1 MAKDPK
7 DISKDQLKALEAS
20 ERVGKELQLTLRQI
34 ADLQDKILNGTIAN
48 TKELGKQIGIEK
60 ARRKEAS
67 GIEIA
72 ARKQAEELQR
82 INELEEEIKKKEKDR
97 KDLITDLSNQL
108 VTQQQATKDLADRYA
123 DLSDLSA
130 ETVKKKQEEIAIQQ
144 KSIKAQLKG
153 MDGRTK
159 EAKILREQLGELDK
173 QHAVYKDLA
182 KLQDNKQAKA
192 IAGAFESANDAVD
205 KMQGNLEETFD
216 KIPGGGVLGKM
227 LGVDDFSKK
236 MKGEV
241 TKAFSAM
248 NQEIAKGGGLMG
260 ALKTGMAGFNAIV
273 MVNPLL
279 LVVAA
284 GAALFKILSKNEE
297 MSREFAKN
305 SGLDYAN
312 SQRIVESTRMRNTLS
327 SETLATTED
336 ILKVQEQTIAAQGLA
351 GKLSNETASA
361 VAETGMAFGYG
372 AEKAGEVQ
380 ATMMKLGASQQEAA
394 SAQKEIAAEAMKA
407 GVNVGAVMDD
417 VAKNSAAAARYMG
430 GNVKEITKAALQAAK
445 LGMTLDTM
453 VNMADGLLNI
463 EDSLTAQ
470 FEYQA
475 LSGKQ
480 INVDKARQL
489 ALEGDLAGMA
499 EEVAKQAG
507 TLADFNKMGRF
518 EREKMAKAFG
528 MDVGQMQE
536 MLAMEEARK
545 KIGPEL
551 AEQAAELGLT
561 ADEMANMSAE
571 ELQNKIAQKQQ
582 AASMSKTMSDI
593 ADTLTGLLLPVAQVL
608 AEVFNMILKVV
619 NLILWPFRK
628 AYELLDGMGTSGQI
642 VLQVIKYIGVA
653 ILAYMAYQK
662 ISNMLADRKARKELE
677 AKDAAVQKNKIETEY
692 AELQAKQSNT
702 ADQIVS
708 KKQEEVNH
716 SNELKANAEA
726 ITAEKQTQIDMADGV
741 AETMSAEQEAADA
754 LLETEK
760 DITKELETQADLSQ
774 QAADGA
780 AAQQQKQHGG
790 GGGGMLDKA
799 KNFGSSLL
807 GGGKSLLGKAGGML
821 KSGYDAVGGWK
832 GIAGGAA
839 GAAGLYTMMNQGDG
853 GGFLGSIPGYATGGE
868 VANTGIAKVHE
879 GEMITPANKVP
890 GSEPSGEGGGGAGI
904 DYDKMTQA
912 FIAAMK
918 QMPAP
923 QVSMDGKQISDS
935 VSAQQSYNRGI
946 Y

>member
-1 MAKDPK
+1 MAKK
-7 DISKDQLKALEAS
+7 QEGISKAAADAAQLVTAS
-20 ERVGKELQLTLRQI
+20 YEKGLITLGQMES
-34 ADLQDKILNGTIAN
+34 LLDKILN
-48 TKELGKQIGIEK
+48 KQLK
-60 ARRKEAS
+60 SKEAVLEAV
-67 GIEIA
+67 I
-72 ARKQAEELQR
+72 AEEQQKDTIEARNKL
-82 INELEEEIKKKEKDR
+82 LDR
-97 KDLITDLSNQL
+97 KIAKEQQSIKNNEDLSNIL
-108 VTQQQATKDLADRYA
+108 EQQKKNTNDLTEGLADMA
-123 DLSDLSA
+123 DLSAQQAKSKLREIQSQ
-130 ETVKKKQEEIAIQQ
+130 KQ
-144 KSIKAQLKG
+144 QLKQQFSYRHLTWEQKAAYS
-153 MDGRTK
+153 D
-159 EAKILREQLGELDK
+159 ILRNLESQEAILGNLS
-173 QHAVYKDLA
+173 
-182 KLQDNKQAKA
+182 KLQGNNQAKA

-205 KMQGNLEETFD
+205 KMQDNLQETFD

-236 MKGEV
+236 MKAQV
-241 TKAFSAM
+241 TKSFAAM

-260 ALKTGMAGFNAIV
+260 ALKAGMANFNAIV

-351 GKLSNETASA
+351 GKLSNEVASA
-361 VAETGMAFGYG
+361 VTETGLAYGYG

-417 VAKNSAAAARYMG
+417 VAKNSQAAAKYMG
-430 GNVKEITKAALQAAK
+430 GNVKEITKAALEAAK

-453 VNMADGLLNI
+453 VSMADGLLNI

-480 INVDKARQL
+480 INTDKARQL

-499 EEVAKQAG
+499 KEVAAQAG
-507 TLADFNKMGRF
+507 DIHEFNKMDRY
-518 EREKMAKAFG
+518 EREKMAAAFG
-528 MDVGQMQE
+528 MEVGQLQE

-551 AEQAAELGLT
+551 AKQAAELGLT
-561 ADEMANMSAE
+561 ADEMANMSAD

-628 AYELLDGMGTSGQI
+628 GAELLESMGTSGQV

-662 ISNMLADRKARKELE
+662 ISNMLADRKAAKDLA
-677 AKDAAVQKNKIETEY
+677 AKDAAVKRNEIETKYEELQNKQKNN
-692 AELQAKQSNT
+692 S
-702 ADQIVS
+702 DQLVT
-708 KKQEEVNH
+708 KKQEEVNK
-716 SNELKANAEA
+716 SDTLKTNEQA
-726 ITAEKQTQIDMADGV
+726 ITAEKQAQIDKSSNV
-741 AETMSAEQEAADA
+741 AKTMSEENKEADK
-754 LLETEK
+754 LLKTEK
-760 DITKELETQADLSQ
+760 DITKEKDAQLDKTKQATN
-774 QAADGA
+774 AA

-790 GGGGMLDKA
+790 GGGGSSLLGKA

-807 GGGKSLLGKAGGML
+807 GGGKSMLGKAGGML
-821 KSGYDAVGGWK
+821 KSGYNMLGGWK
-832 GIAGGAA
+832 GIAGTATA
-839 GAAGLYTMMNQGDG
+839 GAGLYAMANQGEG
-853 GGFLGSIPGYATGGE
+853 GGFMGSIPGYATGGE